1 MRHGGFPPGVIGLH
15 SALPED
21 FPWTTAS
28 ATSTAAS
35 AAPSVRSCFRNIWEA
50 RMIGVIALMLVGA
63 LVVDHDVQL
72 QPAAARQDRARPPR
86 QRQRRDHHAHRARS
100 IATRPSRST
109 SGGTTIID
117 IPGSDPV
124 PENAAIKVEIYR
136 KDWGPIHQ
144 VTYKFGGYDEA
155 AKAS

>member
-1 MRHGGFPPGVIGLH
+1 MDDRQRDLNRRIRRAQRQEL
-15 SALPED
+15 L
-21 FPWTTAS
+21 
-28 ATSTAAS
+28 
-35 AAPSVRSCFRNIWEA
+35 RKIWEA

-63 LVVDHDVQL
+63 LVVTTMYNSSQPQL
-72 QPAAARQDRARPPR
+72 DKTVLAHLVNDSGVITTRQGTQYRHETVAFE
-86 QRQRRDHHAHRARS
+86 
-100 IATRPSRST
+100 